1 MTQDEHYMQRALALA
16 QQALTHARPNPAV
29 GCVVVRDGGV
39 VGEGY
44 TQPPGQAHAEIV
56 ALQAAGTSAKGA
68 TVYVSL
74 EPCAHH
80 GRTGPC
86 ADALVNAGVARVVYA
101 LTDPN
106 PQVDGK
112 GLAKL
117 RAGGVVV
124 DGPLLAA
131 EATALNAGFIKRMTN
146 GLPYVRCKVG
156 MSLDGRTALANGNS
170 QWITGAEARQDVQLL
185 RARSCAVLTG
195 IGTVLQDDPSLTV
208 RLPDYADQQPLRIV
222 VDTHG
227 RMPRTAKLLQQA
239 GKVLVACSEAAVQQ
253 LTQNLA
259 GRDIQAD
266 CSVVAFAL
274 NSGKVDLTLLLKH
287 LAAQWQC
294 NELLVEA
301 GATLTGALL
310 QAGLIDELVTYIA
323 PSLLG
328 DTALPLAFLPVIAEL
343 TERHPLEFIEV
354 ALVGEDCKIRSRILT
369 AH

>member
-1 MTQDEHYMQRALALA
+1 MTLDEHYMQRCLVLA
-16 QQALTHARPNPAV
+16 QQAQRHARPNPAV
-29 GCVVVRDGGV
+29 GCVVVRDGAV

-44 TQPPGQAHAEIV
+44 TQPPGQAHAEV
-56 ALQAAGTSAKGA
+56 MALQAAGALAKGA

-106 PQVDGK
+106 PQVNGK

-117 RAGGVVV
+117 RAGGVAV

-131 EATALNAGFIKRMTN
+131 EAAALNAGFIKRMTT

-156 MSLDGRTALANGNS
+156 MSLDGRTALANGKS
-170 QWITGAEARQDVQLL
+170 QWITGAAARHDVQLL
-185 RARSCAVLTG
+185 RARSCAILTG

-208 RLPDYADQQPLRIV
+208 RLPDYSGDQPLRIV
-222 VDTHG
+222 VDTQG
-227 RMPRTAKLLQQA
+227 RLPRTTKLLQQA
-239 GKVLVACSEAAVQQ
+239 GKVVVACGADVAPQ
-253 LTQNLA
+253 LTQTLA
-259 GRDIQAD
+259 GNDIQAAY
-266 CSVVAFAL
+266 SVVPFAL
-274 NSGKVDLTLLLKH
+274 AQEKVDLRLVLQH
-287 LAAQWQC
+287 LAQQWQC
-294 NELLVEA
+294 NEVLVEA

-310 QAGLIDELVTYIA
+310 QAGLVDELVTYMA

-328 DTALPLAFLPVIAEL
+328 DSARPLAVLPTL
-343 TERHPLEFIEV
+343 TELSARYSLEFIEV
-354 ALVGEDCKIRSRILT
+354 TRVGEDCKIRSRVIT
-369 AH
+369 AN